1 MKYNFF
7 LKDLDDKN
15 FKLIEVIKVNL
26 RLKIYCEYL
35 KNEFDEIN
43 VRMIV
48 MEQIFKEINEEK
60 GKMVKDVYEL
70 RFVVDKERME
80 KNLFQL
86 KLQVIQYQI
95 VSEKIVLEELIRI
108 QCRDQIVNLEKN
120 VMDLIKEL
128 NKEIKVYKIIK
139 RGLDYFRNYF
149 VSLLLLYIVFLNVV
163 NSD

>member
-1 MKYNFF
+1 
-7 LKDLDDKN
+7 
-15 FKLIEVIKVNL
+15 
-26 RLKIYCEYL
+26 
-35 KNEFDEIN
+35 
-43 VRMIV
+43 MIV

-86 KLQVIQYQI
+86 KLEVIQYQI